1 MNIIHPHSDTNQLRE
16 RDAQP
21 LQRQPAT
28 AMSSLAA
35 ARADNFYHPPDWDPR
50 KESRADYNNK
60 GPKWKAHPLR
70 ERAKKLDEGIL
81 VIRFE
86 MPFDVRCSGCG
97 CRIGKGVRFDAEKK
111 AVGKYLSTKIWS
123 FRMLCK
129 AEQEGNS
136 LCDQRRNPHFIEV
149 RTDPKNAEYLVTEG
163 AQILFQS
170 TATAAELGVEAI
182 LDPTELAART
192 ADPFYK
198 LEAHAPQAAQAKAR
212 KAWLPALEEARGELW
227 HSKVRRAVLAAVAG
241 QPTARGALALGHGG
255 PLGSRSRATAAWS
268 PQCSPGGSPKRHSK
282 ALVWMMRLAIEAAE
296 QLHGPAHLAVTV
308 CTPGCNRMHSR
319 L

>member
-1 MNIIHPHSDTNQLRE
+1 
-16 RDAQP
+16 
-21 LQRQPAT
+21 
-28 AMSSLAA
+28 MSSLAA

-50 KESRADYNNK
+50 KESRAAHDVRK
-60 GPKWKAHPLR
+60 TGGPAWKAHPLR

-129 AEQEGNS
+129 AEQEGNAR
-136 LCDQRRNPHFIEV
+136 CDQKKNPHFIEV

-163 AQILFQS
+163 AQILFTS
-170 TATAAELGVEAI
+170 SKTAADYGVEAI
-182 LDPTELAART
+182 LDPTELAARA

-198 LEAHAPQAAQAKAR
+198 LEAHAPQQAQAKAR
-212 KAWLPALEEARGELW
+212 KAWLPALEEARGEVW
-227 HSKVRRAVLAAVAG
+227 QDDYAASQV
-241 QPTARGALALGHGG
+241 
-255 PLGSRSRATAAWS
+255 GSR
-268 PQCSPGGSPKRHSK
+268 K
-282 ALVWMMRLAIEAAE
+282 
-296 QLHGPAHLAVTV
+296 
-308 CTPGCNRMHSR
+308 
-319 L
+319 